1 MTACVYCGLPRP
13 TQVPWALTC
22 VGHSDLPPLDPAFGL
37 SSVLAMVQ
45 YPALVLSDRAP
56 APKVTRAFR

>member
-1 MTACVYCGLPRP
+1 MSCVYCGLPRP
-13 TQVPWALTC
+13 TLTPWALTC

-37 SSVLAMVQ
+37 ASVLAMVQ

-56 APKVTRAFR
+56 APKAKTK